1 MQAIDEVVATP
12 QHSRYHQSND
22 FASDPVSDYGDLIPG
37 AFLERNEA
45 TWRGRIKIAAAEQA
59 YRRVIDA
66 ADALAEAVAIDFWG
80 LDHYD
85 GENTDLSLSKESKSP
100 ILQDI
105 FNNIFAIKTIPS
117 WAKDPAAYYHPRDR
131 NGKILRSRYTT
142 ELVDKALHEYVA
154 ACEGGSAAV
163 TAVLAKLAER
173 LCDDGHLPAVVQAS
187 HTNLVLS
194 TAAHHSANANAL
206 GWNQAAIVDSCEND
220 QRARFNGLFPYWMA
234 SSESVSN
241 SFTLDGLFLLTAP
254 NMSGKSTLMRST
266 AAASLLTVC
275 GLCAP
280 LEAGSYVHRFDS
292 VFVRGASA
300 DVPTE
305 SKSAFGAEMGDV
317 AALMRACGEDSLVF
331 VDELGRGTSPKDGTS
346 LAGAVLEAMASAG
359 MTGFFA
365 THLHGIFKLPLVS
378 SASDRIKTKRMV
390 FTEDPDATDAYSG
403 LEWTYKMEDGICTQS
418 HALVTAAR
426 FGLPAEIL
434 RRAEALSLFCLDAD
448 CAKNDAFTPS
458 TIQSSMSNRRDTA
471 ATRVGSP
478 SAVAT
483 SQQSSASFDDAV
495 RIVEEVSCVKAAIIP
510 PRWMPPPSLEGTCC
524 VYILEIGTNP
534 PQYYVGET
542 DSLSRRLSQ
551 HRRKGPEWAQL
562 RAAAVPVPEG
572 KSDSRSI
579 ESLTIRKLAK
589 AGYDLVSIADGRV
602 VRKGS
607 SSNL

>member
-1 MQAIDEVVATP
+1 MHAIDEVVATP

-22 FASDPVSDYGDLIPG
+22 FASDPVSDYGELIPG
-37 AFLERNEA
+37 GFLERNEA

-59 YRRVIDA
+59 YRRVRVA
-66 ADALAEAVAIDFWG
+66 ADALAEAVASDFWG
-80 LDHYD
+80 LGHYD
-85 GENTDLSLSKESKSP
+85 GKDTDISSSQESKSP

-117 WAKDPAAYYHPRDR
+117 WTEDPAAYYHPRDR
-131 NGKILRSRYTT
+131 NGKLLRSRYTT
-142 ELVDKALHEYVA
+142 ERVDKALHEYVA

-187 HTNLVLS
+187 HTNLILS

-206 GWNQAAIVDSCEND
+206 GWDQAAIVDSCDDD
-220 QRARFNGLFPYWMA
+220 QRAHFEGLFPYWMD
-234 SSESVSN
+234 SSESVPN
-241 SFTLDGLFLLTAP
+241 TFTLDGLFLLTAP

-280 LEAGSYVHRFDS
+280 LKAGSYVERFDNI
-292 VFVRGASA
+292 FVRGASA

-365 THLHGIFKLPLVS
+365 THLHGIFKLPLVP

-390 FTEDPDATDAYSG
+390 FTEDPDAADAYSG
-403 LEWTYKMEDGICTQS
+403 LEWTYKMEDGTCTQS

-434 RRAEALSLFCLDAD
+434 SRAEALSLCLDAD
-448 CAKNDAFTPS
+448 GANGDAVAPS
-458 TIQSSMSNRRDTA
+458 TGNRRDA
-471 ATRVGSP
+471 SEARVGSTG
-478 SAVAT
+478 AVAT
-483 SQQSSASFDDAV
+483 SHQPSSSFDDV
-495 RIVEEVSCVKAAIIP
+495 VKTVEDVACAKAAIIP

-524 VYILEIGTNP
+524 VYILEVGTNP

-542 DSLSRRLSQ
+542 DSMSRRLSQ

-562 RAAAVPVPEG
+562 TAAAVPVPEG

-589 AGYDLVSIADGRV
+589 AGYDLLSIADGRV
-602 VRKGS
+602 VRRGS
-607 SSNL
+607 NSNH